1 MAVENFIPELWSA
14 KLLTKLETAHVFAA
28 PGVIN
33 RDWEG
38 EISEAGD
45 TVHLTGVVDPTIA
58 DYTSYT
64 DITVEQVEDTGD
76 TLVIDQAKYFA
87 FEVDDLDKRQAKGS
101 LMDQTAQRAAYKM
114 RDIVDKW
121 VAAKMIGG
129 AGSVLG
135 AATITDPRNAY
146 EILTDLGTALDE
158 KDVPLEGRFAIVPP
172 RFFNRLRNDDRFIAN
187 GDGGSQA
194 VRANG
199 IIGSAAGFSLRMSNN
214 GPKGVDGAANLVA
227 GNDRGFTFAEQ
238 ILKTEGA
245 RRELRFGDLL
255 KGLHVYGGK
264 VIYPE
269 ALATVAVTI
278 G

>member
-1 MAVENFIPELWSA
+1 MAIENFIPELWSA

-45 TVHLTGVVDPTIA
+45 TVHLTGVVDPTIG
-58 DYTSYT
+58 DYTAYT

-87 FEVDDLDKRQAKGS
+87 FEVDDLDKRQAKGD
-101 LMDQTAQRAAYKM
+101 LMPQTAQRAAYKM

-121 VAAKMIGG
+121 VAGKMIGG
-129 AGSVLG
+129 AGSVLD

-172 RFFNRLRNDDRFIAN
+172 RFFNRLRNDDRFMAA
-187 GDGGSQA
+187 GDGAGQT

-199 IIGSAAGFSLRMSNN
+199 LIGSAAGFSLRMSNN
-214 GPKGVDGAANLVA
+214 TPKGAEGAFNLVA
-227 GNDRGFTFAEQ
+227 GNDRGFTYAEQ
-238 ILKTEGA
+238 ILKTEGV
-245 RRELRFGDLL
+245 RRELRFGDMV

-278 G
+278 D